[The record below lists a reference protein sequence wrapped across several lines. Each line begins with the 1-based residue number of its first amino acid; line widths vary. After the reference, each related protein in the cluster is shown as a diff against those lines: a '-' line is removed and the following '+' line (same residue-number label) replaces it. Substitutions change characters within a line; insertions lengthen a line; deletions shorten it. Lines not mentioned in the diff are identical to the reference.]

1 MVDRASFLQRR
12 IQRIDRGA
20 GNTERAHDAFLFQ
33 DSHGSIDR
41 PHLRHFETSLMLLDV
56 MITATTDDL
65 NGVEYVSRDVEW
77 LVKSAPDQ
85 IVGCIAQ

>member
-1 MVDRASFLQRR
+1 
-12 IQRIDRGA
+12 
-20 GNTERAHDAFLFQ
+20 
-33 DSHGSIDR
+33 
-41 PHLRHFETSLMLLDV
+41 

>member
-1 MVDRASFLQRR
+1 
-12 IQRIDRGA
+12 
-20 GNTERAHDAFLFQ
+20 
-33 DSHGSIDR
+33 
-41 PHLRHFETSLMLLDV
+41 MLLDV

>member
-1 MVDRASFLQRR
+1 
-12 IQRIDRGA
+12 
-20 GNTERAHDAFLFQ
+20 
-33 DSHGSIDR
+33 
-41 PHLRHFETSLMLLDV
+41 MLLDV

-85 IVGCIAQ
+85 IVGWIAQ